1 MARSRKDGCVR
12 VCVGEGGGAHYIL
25 DEESVSG
32 ARSGRA
38 GLYKKSY
45 CECLKR

>member
-1 MARSRKDGCVR
+1 MCVLGR
-12 VCVGEGGGAHYIL
+12 GGAHYIL

-38 GLYKKSY
+38 GLYKKFY

>member
-1 MARSRKDGCVR
+1 MARSRKEGCVH
-12 VCVGEGGGAHYIL
+12 VCVGEGCTYYIL